1 MAIPEKELED
11 RLREVGSRLGS
22 PPTAVDE
29 LLPLLDKVESFLSRV
44 EQSPSQSMLNAL
56 QPTMNAL
63 VAKELL
69 GYSDTDVKVALA
81 SCISEVTR
89 ITAPDA
95 PYDDDSMKEL
105 FLRIVESFEK
115 LDDMSS
121 TSYGKRVSILET
133 VAKVRSCVVMLDLEC
148 DDLILD
154 MFRHFLKTISLNHPE
169 NVFSSMETIMTL
181 VIEESEDI
189 SPNLVSC
196 LLDSVEKGNKLSSL
210 RLAEK
215 VICNCAVKL
224 KPTLM
229 ERLQDVP
236 LSKYSKIVYSLCHEN
251 SDALEHNDEDA
262 SADDMADDSKL
273 SERTVSDELPQGSAK
288 LQQEV
293 GCSEEIS
300 TVKSKSSGVM
310 MSNGTTPLGS
320 GEFLAKTT
328 TTKQKCKSSCQG
340 GQSESTVLGNAEEP
354 DNLEPA
360 AVKLDS
366 DLNGKKIRG
375 RKTNCSSQLI
385 EATDCYRV
393 NSDEETTIVPGRKK
407 GPKREADSAQ
417 FLGPSAKDVE
427 SSLSLDCTKRNELQP
442 PLTADSGTRQ
452 VESLLDSARPK
463 GGRHHGSKVSAKRGR
478 GDMATNEVLPHSELK
493 RVVGN
498 NGIQDH
504 VLPSESL
511 DSKELQ
517 GISDSEGKSLTGL
530 ARNGQPNSA
539 SVHETPDI
547 VTGNSE
553 LKSRGLAAKTG
564 STRNV
569 SEGESSQKQKSNF
582 KQKGKANSEENKT
595 GEPSLKKMISPMAC
609 SKALGK
615 IEGKSGE
622 NGGSK
627 RKRGDGNKVSASKES
642 IDLDESLVGSK
653 IKVWWPDDKRF
664 YNGMVSSFN
673 PASKKHKILY
683 NDGDV
688 EVLLLSKERW
698 EFVGGDTESD
708 GGQAKDLPTP
718 VVTPEMLLSGK
729 PKACVGRPQ
738 KLAKVETPKSGEESN
753 SVRGQDLP
761 KCRGRPKGGGSKI
774 VMSTEDDSSKSTS
787 KSMEKAVDK
796 GKLKLE
802 KEGTANTGG
811 KLKMDA
817 SSQSKGD
824 TDTDGPIS
832 KDDGSKNDANSSDGV
847 AKAGRKSRNHTL
859 NHTSKSKDEV
869 SSSEKNRKD
878 TTKSLS
884 TEHTPGIRQ
893 KSKDIN
899 TAKTGEGPKTDDL
912 ALERKLRESEASAAK
927 KRKRKSQR

>member
-236 LSKYSKIVYSLCHEN
+236 SNKYSKIVYSLCQEN
-251 SDALEHNDEDA
+251 SDTLEHNDEDA
-262 SADDMADDSKL
+262 FADDM
-273 SERTVSDELPQGSAK
+273 GSAK
-288 LQQEV
+288 LPQEV
-293 GCSEEIS
+293 GCPEEVS

-310 MSNGTTPLGS
+310 MSNGTIPLGN
-320 GEFLAKTT
+320 GEFVVKTI
-328 TTKQKCKSSCQG
+328 TTKQKCESSCQG

-354 DNLEPA
+354 DNMEPA

-407 GPKREADSAQ
+407 GPKKEADSAQ
-417 FLGPSAKDVE
+417 FLGPSAKEVE
-427 SSLSLDCTKRNELQP
+427 SSLSLDCTKRDELQP
-442 PLTADSGTRQ
+442 PLTADSGTDVATRQ
-452 VESLLDSARPK
+452 VESLPDSARPK
-463 GGRHHGSKVSAKRGR
+463 GSRHHRSKVSAKRGR
-478 GDMATNEVLPHSELK
+478 GDMAINEALPHSELK

-498 NGIQDH
+498 NGTQDH
-504 VLPSESL
+504 VLPSESS

-517 GISDSEGKSLTGL
+517 GINDSEGKSLTGL
-530 ARNGQPNSA
+530 ARNGQPKSA

-553 LKSRGLAAKTG
+553 LKSRGLTAKTG

-582 KQKGKANSEENKT
+582 KPKRKANSEENKT
-595 GEPSLKKMISPMAC
+595 GEPSLKNMISPMAC

-642 IDLDESLVGSK
+642 TDLDESLVGSK

-708 GGQAKDLPTP
+708 GQGQAKDLPSP

-774 VMSTEDDSSKSTS
+774 VISTEDDSPKSTS
-787 KSMEKAVDK
+787 KSMKKDVDK
-796 GKLKLE
+796 GKLKME
-802 KEGTANTGG
+802 KEGTTNTGG

-817 SSQSKGD
+817 GSQSKGD

-832 KDDGSKNDANSSDGV
+832 KDDGSKNDANSSDG
-847 AKAGRKSRNHTL
+847 RKSRDHTL

-869 SSSEKNRKD
+869 SGSEKNRKD

-884 TEHTPGIRQ
+884 TEHTPGVRQ
-893 KSKDIN
+893 KSEDIN
-899 TAKTGEGPKTDDL
+899 TAKTGEGPKTDDS